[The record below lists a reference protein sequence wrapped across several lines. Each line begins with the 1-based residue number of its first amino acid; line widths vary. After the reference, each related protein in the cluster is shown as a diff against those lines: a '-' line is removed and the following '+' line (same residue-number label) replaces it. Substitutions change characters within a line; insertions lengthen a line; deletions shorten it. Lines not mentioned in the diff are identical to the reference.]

1 MTGNIAKLS
10 IVPAVELSVVIA
22 VGERSDDAETLFRA
36 YAETLKQTKKV
47 FEFIYVL
54 DGVYP
59 ALWDA
64 LGRLV
69 DAGEPITRIRFNRE
83 FGEAA
88 CLREGI
94 RRASGSIVLFLP
106 AYLQIETPAIL
117 DVLDGLDTA
126 DLVTASRDR
135 RADRMINRLR
145 GWGYE
150 RFAKMAGFR
159 LDDPGCAVRAVRR
172 QVLDDLPIHDEQHRF
187 LPVTAEL
194 HGYRV
199 HQVQV
204 TQARGD
210 ARRPQHGP
218 NVYLAV
224 MLDLLAVGFLLRFI
238 QKPFRFFGTI
248 GATAIFLAAL
258 LSLYLVFERQITGV
272 PMSDRPLLVLDAL
285 LLVMGI
291 QIAAIGLIAE
301 IVLFTRTGGRNH
313 YHIDTIVEE
322 GPPS

>member
-22 VGERSDDAETLFRA
+22 VGERSDDVDTLFRA
-36 YAETLKQTKKV
+36 YADTLKGTNKV
-47 FEFIYVL
+47 VEFIYVL
-54 DGVYP
+54 DGAYP
-59 ALWDA
+59 AVWDA

-69 DAGEPITRIRFNRE
+69 EAGEPVTRIRFNRE

-94 RRASGSIVLFLP
+94 RRASGSVVLFLP
-106 AYLQIETPAIL
+106 AYSQVEPRAIL
-117 DVLDGLDTA
+117 DVLNGLDTA

-135 RADRMINRLR
+135 SADRMINRLR

-159 LDDPGCAVRAVRR
+159 LEDPGCAVRAVRR
-172 QVLDDLPIHDEQHRF
+172 RVLDDLPIHDEQHRF

-258 LSLYLVFERQITGV
+258 LSIYLVFERQITGV

-301 IVLFTRTGGRNH
+301 IVLFTRAGGRNH

-322 GPPS
+322 GPAL